1 MGSRNRKDS
10 SGLSLTNLLIGSGGT
25 LAVITKCILRLL
37 PKPEY
42 SVQPG
47 FPFRT
52 LREGIAS
59 VHTLSA
65 SGTAPTAVEF
75 VEKDVVRLGE
85 EFTGEKFP
93 PVTQPVT

>member
-1 MGSRNRKDS
+1 MYTAAASKAGVFRFSPGS
-10 SGLSLTNLLIGSGGT
+10 LSD
-25 LAVITKCILRLL
+25 AER
-37 PKPEY
+37 
-42 SVQPG
+42 
-47 FPFRT
+47 
-52 LREGIAS
+52 GIAS

-93 PVTQPVT
+93 PCDAACYLILTFDGSRTGVEEGP